1 MSPRKSKCLKK
12 LLLASF
18 VPFFL
23 TACATTD
30 HLPSPLPSS
39 KRNHQT
45 MRKAYYL
52 DLMEITLSAYTTEHI
67 DRYFDQVKKDG
78 LTEHGFPRL
87 TANIG
92 ILIAHNKRLDL
103 KERFLKMMDFC
114 CQQIP
119 KVKAANDFSVKE
131 IIFCI
136 QELEK
141 SDQVPAA
148 KIQEWKDLLRT
159 IDPYTCYNVYA
170 KDMDHVVYNWAAFTM
185 LSEFMRQKAELSD
198 KYADFID
205 LQAYSQLRL
214 LDKNKMYRDPN
225 EPIVYDFVTRGLFA
239 VLLHEGYK
247 GKYQKVWQDAMEQG
261 AEYTWKM
268 ISVTGE
274 MPYGGRSNQ
283 FLHNEAHVAIMMEYY
298 ANHYA
303 KKGDLK
309 TAGQYRMLAV
319 RALKNIA
326 FWLNKKPIS
335 HIKNRFPIES
345 KYGCEDYA
353 YFDKYMITAAS
364 FLYVAYHFCDES
376 IKPVELDDQA
386 GTSWQTSDHFHKLFL
401 RAGDYFAEYD
411 YRADY
416 HYDCSGLGRL
426 HKKDAPSVLCLSVP
440 CPKMHS
446 YIVDMK
452 DSACL
457 AIAPGVKIN
466 GKWHYAVEK
475 DVVHTIR
482 KHSAE
487 GETANAEIEYKYPSG
502 EKLAA
507 WYTLDRNGLGIK
519 VSGSETLRILLPAF
533 KFNGKD
539 YSKITL
545 KEGVLEVEFEGYI
558 CRYTV
563 LDGTIIALDRP
574 ARNRNGHY
582 ETYAAEGSSGLRVQI
597 SIEKR

>member
-1 MSPRKSKCLKK
+1 MAVHKSKYFKRV
-12 LLLASF
+12 LLASLTLL
-18 VPFFL
+18 FL
-23 TACATTD
+23 SACTTVKTTIVSATNTKKD
-30 HLPSPLPSS
+30 
-39 KRNHQT
+39 KA
-45 MRKAYYL
+45 MKKAYYL
-52 DLMEITLSAYTTEHI
+52 DLMEETLSAYTTEHI
-67 DRYFDQVKKDG
+67 DRYFKQVKKDG

-103 KERFLKMMDFC
+103 KPRFIEMMDFC

-131 IIFCI
+131 IIFCLE
-136 QELEK
+136 ELEN
-141 SDQVPAA
+141 SNQVPAE
-148 KIQEWKDLLRT
+148 KIQEWKDLLKT

-185 LSEFMRQKAELSD
+185 LSEFMRQKAGLSD

-205 LQAYSQLRL
+205 LQAYSQLRH
-214 LDKNKMYRDPN
+214 LDENKMYRDPH
-225 EPIVYDFVTRGLFA
+225 EPMVYDFVTRGLFA

-247 GKYQKVWQDAMEQG
+247 GKYQKVWQDALDQG

-298 ANHYA
+298 ANYYA

-326 FWLNKKPIS
+326 SWLNKKPIS
-335 HIKNRFPIES
+335 HIKNRFPIDS
-345 KYGCEDYA
+345 KYGCENYA
-353 YFDKYMITAAS
+353 YFDKYMITTAS
-364 FLYVAYHFCDES
+364 FLYAAYRLCDES
-376 IKPVELDDQA
+376 IEPVELDDKA
-386 GTSWQTSDHFHKLFL
+386 SMSWKTSDYFHKLFL

-416 HYDCSGLGRL
+416 DYDCSGLGRL
-426 HKKDAPSVLCLSVP
+426 HKKGAPSELCLTVP
-440 CPKMHS
+440 CPEMYA
-446 YIVDMK
+446 YILDMK
-452 DSACL
+452 DSARL
-457 AIAPGVKIN
+457 AIAPGVEVN

-475 DVVHTIR
+475 DVVHTI
-482 KHSAE
+482 KNHFAK
-487 GETANAEIEYKYPSG
+487 GETAGAEVEYNFPAG
-502 EKLAA
+502 QKLRA
-507 WYTLDRNGLGIK
+507 WYTLDRDGLRIK
-519 VSGSETLRILLPAF
+519 VSGSETVRLLLPAF

-545 KEGVLEVEFEGYI
+545 KEGVLEVEFEGYV

-582 ETYAAEGSSGLRVQI
+582 ESYAAEGSSGLRVQV
-597 SIEKR
+597 SIEKL